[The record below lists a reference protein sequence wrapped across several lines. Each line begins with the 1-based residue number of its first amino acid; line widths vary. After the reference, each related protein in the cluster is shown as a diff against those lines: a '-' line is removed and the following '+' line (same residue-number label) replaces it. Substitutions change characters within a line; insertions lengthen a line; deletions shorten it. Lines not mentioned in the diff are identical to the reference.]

1 MTHATTAFQ
10 RFFAPLLL
18 TAAACVTLPAAA
30 QSLYWGTGSGKTE
43 SERLKFGTT
52 TSRDVS
58 LGAMSVSTSSTKAN
72 SFWVYC
78 LDPLNGANL
87 PSAYTT
93 TSLSNFI
100 TSSGS
105 TSYQSLFTNTPYSST
120 TNYNTGNANTSY
132 SVQSNKTTV
141 LNNLVELY
149 SHAYEDSLENSLK
162 SAAFQYAIWSILGEA
177 EPNYGIDAG
186 GLRAI
191 NITNDPNVAAFRT
204 QAAAYLTAVT
214 SAANNAWGNVN
225 NVDLSARTTYTYQV
239 FASSPLGGSQT
250 FLAVSKA
257 TGGKVSEPAS
267 LALVGIAAL
276 GVIAGR
282 RRKSKSAA

>member
-93 TSLSNFI
+93 TSLNNFI
-100 TSSGS
+100 TG
-105 TSYQSLFTNTPYSST
+105 TGTPTYTALFSATPYTSSS
-120 TNYNTGNANTSY
+120 YNTGSSSTQYGLQA
-132 SVQSNKTTV
+132 NKTTV

-149 SHAYEDSLENSLK
+149 SHAYEDSLKTAQK
-162 SAAFQYAIWSILGEA
+162 SAAFQYAIWSILGES
-177 EPNYGIDAG
+177 ESNYGIDVG
-186 GLRAI
+186 GLR
-191 NITNDPNVAAFRT
+191 DMDSDSGFRT
-204 QAAAYLTAVT
+204 QAAAYLSAVT

-225 NVDLSARTTYTYQV
+225 NVDLSARTNYTYQV

>member
-1 MTHATTAFQ
+1 MTHATTAFK

-30 QSLYWGTGSGKTE
+30 QSLYWGTGSGLTE

-52 TSRDVS
+52 TDRTVS

-93 TSLSNFI
+93 TSLNNFI
-100 TSSGS
+100 TGSG
-105 TSYQSLFTNTPYSST
+105 TPTYTALFSATPYTNSGYNTGSST
-120 TNYNTGNANTSY
+120 TQYGLQA
-132 SVQSNKTTV
+132 NKTTV
-141 LNNLVELY
+141 LNNLVDLY
-149 SHAYEDSLENSLK
+149 SHAYEDSLKSAQK
-162 SAAFQYAIWSILGEA
+162 SAAFQYAIWSILGET
-177 EPNYGIDAG
+177 ESNYGIGAG
-186 GLRAI
+186 GLRD
-191 NITNDPNVAAFRT
+191 TDTDSGFRT
-204 QAAAYLTAVT
+204 QAAAYLSAVT
-214 SAANNAWGNVN
+214 STVANAWGSVN
-225 NVDLSARTTYTYQV
+225 GVNLSASTSYTYQV

>member
-1 MTHATTAFQ
+1 MTTVATALKKLLG
-10 RFFAPLLL
+10 PLLI
-18 TAAACVTLPAAA
+18 AASGCLALPAAA
-30 QSLYWGTGSGKTE
+30 QSLYTGTEASKTDG
-43 SERLKFGTT
+43 RTLQFGD
-52 TSRDVS
+52 RAANVVN
-58 LGAMSVSTSSTKAN
+58 LGAMSVSTSSSGAN

-93 TSLSNFI
+93 VGLQSFI
-100 TSSGS
+100 TNTAAGS
-105 TSYQSLFTNTPYSST
+105 TSYSTLFGKTPYTDSLVKTGSADTGYRVRNT
-120 TNYNTGNANTSY
+120 TQVY
-132 SVQSNKTTV
+132 
-141 LNNLVELY
+141 NNLVELY
-149 SHAYEDSLENSLK
+149 SHAYADSLLTDNK
-162 SAAFQYAIWSILGEA
+162 SAAFQYAIWSILGEDTSF
-177 EPNYGIDAG
+177 YGTGTG
-186 GLRAI
+186 GLKYTGG
-191 NITNDPNVAAFRT
+191 NSGFRD
-204 QAAAYLTAVT
+204 QANAYLTAVT
-214 SAANNAWGNVN
+214 TDNWGSVNGAN
-225 NVDLSARTTYTYQV
+225 LSASTSYTYQV